1 MPDAATAGATARA
14 TAPAGRA
21 TIGDSEFDRDTAVT
35 RREPGVYDT
44 DLSAGWTVINAVNG
58 GYLLAVLGRA
68 LADALPHPDPFTISA
83 HYLTA
88 SQPGPAV
95 VRTDVV
101 RTGRTLSTAQA
112 SLFQHDEEGHE
123 VERLRVLA
131 SYGDLDSLPDDVR
144 TTARPPVM
152 PPPDQCFGPQDA
164 PVPVP
169 GSSAITD
176 RLTLKLDPATLG
188 WALGAPSGK
197 GEMRAWFGLADGRD
211 ADPLSLLLA
220 VDALPPTAF
229 ELGISGWVPTVELT
243 AHVRS
248 RPAPGP
254 LRVSITTR
262 NLAGGFLEED
272 AEVWD
277 SRDRL
282 VAQSRQLARA
292 RLS

>member
-1 MPDAATAGATARA
+1 MAEAATAQAA
-14 TAPAGRA
+14 RA
-21 TIGDSEFDRDTAVT
+21 TIGDSEFDRDTAVSL
-35 RREPGVYDT
+35 REPGVYGI
-44 DLSAGWTVINAVNG
+44 DLSAGWTIINAVNG

-68 LADALPHPDPFTISA
+68 LGDALPHRDPFTVSA

-95 VRTDVV
+95 IRTDVV
-101 RTGRTLSTAQA
+101 RTGRTLSTGQA
-112 SLFQHDEEGHE
+112 SLFQYDDEGRE
-123 VERLRVLA
+123 VERIRVLA

-144 TTARPPVM
+144 TSAKPPAI
-152 PPPDQCFGPQDA
+152 PPPDRCFGPEDGPA
-164 PVPVP
+164 PVS

-176 RLTLKLDPATLG
+176 RLKLRLDPATLG
-188 WALGAPSGK
+188 WALGSPSGK
-197 GEMRAWFGLADGRD
+197 GEMRGWFGLADGRD

-243 AHVRS
+243 VHVRC

-254 LRVSITTR
+254 LRVSIATR

-277 SRDRL
+277 SADRL
-282 VAQSRQLARA
+282 VAQSRQLARV
-292 RLS
+292 RLTS

>member
-1 MPDAATAGATARA
+1 MPEAASVQAA
-14 TAPAGRA
+14 RA

-35 RREPGVYDT
+35 RRAPGVYDV
-44 DLSAGWTVINAVNG
+44 DLSAGWTIITAVNG

-68 LADALPHPDPFTISA
+68 LADALPHSDPFTVSA

-101 RTGRTLSTAQA
+101 RTGRTLSTGQA
-112 SLFQHDEEGHE
+112 SLFQYDDEGRE
-123 VERLRVLA
+123 VERIRVLA
-131 SYGDLDSLPDDVR
+131 SYGDLDALPDDVR
-144 TTARPPVM
+144 TTARPPAI
-152 PPPDQCFGPQDA
+152 PPLDQCFGPQDA
-164 PVPVP
+164 PAPIP

-176 RLTLKLDPATLG
+176 RLFLKLDPATLG

-229 ELGISGWVPTVELT
+229 EIGLSGWVPTVELT
-243 AHVRS
+243 VHVRC

-277 SRDRL
+277 SADRL

-292 RLS
+292 RLG

>member
-1 MPDAATAGATARA
+1 MSEAATAARA
-14 TAPAGRA
+14 G
-21 TIGDSEFDRDTAVT
+21 IGDSEFDRDTAVT
-35 RREPGVYDT
+35 RSEPGVYGL
-44 DLSAGWTVINAVNG
+44 DLSAGWTIADAVNG

-88 SQPGPAV
+88 SRPGPAV

-101 RTGRTLSTAQA
+101 RAGRTLSTGQA
-112 SLFQHDEEGHE
+112 ALFQRDDDGRE
-123 VERLRVLA
+123 VERIRVLA
-131 SYGDLDSLPDDVR
+131 SYGDLGALPDDVR
-144 TTARPPVM
+144 TSAKPPAL
-152 PPPDQCFGPQDA
+152 PPLEQCFGPQDA
-164 PVPVP
+164 PGVPAPVP

-176 RLTLKLDPATLG
+176 RLMLKLDPATLG
-188 WALGAPSGK
+188 WALGSPSGK
-197 GEMRAWFGLADGRD
+197 GEMRAWFRLADGRD
-211 ADPLSLLLA
+211 HDPLSLLLA

-229 ELGISGWVPTVELT
+229 ELGIKGWVPTVELT
-243 AHVRS
+243 VHVRC

-277 SRDRL
+277 TDDRL
-282 VAQSRQLARA
+282 VAQSRQLARV
-292 RLS
+292 RLG

>member
-1 MPDAATAGATARA
+1 MPEAASVQAA
-14 TAPAGRA
+14 RA

-35 RREPGVYDT
+35 PRGAGVYDV
-44 DLSAGWTVINAVNG
+44 DLSAGWTIINAVNG

-68 LADALPHPDPFTISA
+68 LADALPHSDPFTVSA

-95 VRTDVV
+95 IRTDVV
-101 RTGRTLSTAQA
+101 RTGRTLSTGQA
-112 SLFQHDEEGHE
+112 SLFQYDDEGREI
-123 VERLRVLA
+123 ERIRVLA
-131 SYGDLDSLPDDVR
+131 SYGDLDSLPADVR
-144 TTARPPVM
+144 TTALPPAI
-152 PPPDQCFGPQDA
+152 PPMDQCFGPQDA
-164 PVPVP
+164 PAPIP

-176 RLTLKLDPATLG
+176 RLFLKLDPATLG

-197 GEMRAWFGLADGRD
+197 GEMRSWFGLADGRD

-229 ELGISGWVPTVELT
+229 EIGLSGWVPTVELT
-243 AHVRS
+243 VHVRA

-277 SRDRL
+277 SEDRM

-292 RLS
+292 RLA

>member
-1 MPDAATAGATARA
+1 MSEQAIASDRRA
-14 TAPAGRA
+14 VP
-21 TIGDSEFDRDTAVT
+21 GDSEFDRDTAVS
-35 RREPGVYDT
+35 RREPGVYDI
-44 DLSAGWTVINAVNG
+44 DLRAGWTIGNAVNG

-68 LADALPHPDPFTISA
+68 LADALPHSDPFTVSA

-88 SQPGPAV
+88 SRPGPAV
-95 VRTDVV
+95 VRTETV
-101 RTGRTLSTAQA
+101 RTGRTLSTGQA
-112 SLFQHDEEGHE
+112 SLYQRDEHGDE

-131 SYGDLDSLPDDVR
+131 SYGDLDALPDDVR
-144 TTARPPVM
+144 TTATPPAL
-152 PPPDQCFGPQDA
+152 PPMDQCFGPQDGPT
-164 PVPVP
+164 PVA
-169 GSSAITD
+169 GGSAITG
-176 RLTLKLDPATLG
+176 RLMLKLDPATLG

-197 GEMRAWFGLADGRD
+197 GEMRSWFGLADGRD

-229 ELGISGWVPTVELT
+229 ELGLSGWVPTVELT
-243 AHVRS
+243 VHVRH

-277 SRDRL
+277 SSDRL
-282 VAQSRQLARA
+282 VAQSRQLARV
-292 RLS
+292 RLGRPASRP